1 MAGRHRQKIDLLI
14 TDVAMPGMSGF
25 ELAHA
30 MKDSHPHLKVMFISG
45 HTPDGVARYGELDED
60 AVFIQKPFT
69 QEVLAAKVREALKK
83 NNG

>member
-1 MAGRHRQKIDLLI
+1 
-14 TDVAMPGMSGF
+14 
-25 ELAHA
+25 
-30 MKDSHPHLKVMFISG
+30 MFISG

-69 QEVLAAKVREALKK
+69 QEVLAAKVREALRK